1 MFYRY
6 DICDV
11 VIHRPTTR
19 VPDTG
24 LNPQP
29 SGKIVICLLL
39 CIIIVVVVFFLSFI
53 FFFLHFFITL
63 SDLNWTKG
71 TSIISYPSR
80 LVFIVYMY
88 KQKMKICHEY
98 QSRIIFSDL
107 KSVVLSNVLDKRNS
121 GFWPRFSISKLSYCI

>member
-19 VPDTG
+19 VPDIG

-29 SGKIVICLLL
+29 SGKIVMSLLL
-39 CIIIVVVVFFLSFI
+39 CIIIIVVFFLSFI
-53 FFFLHFFITL
+53 FFFFLHFFITL
-63 SDLNWTKG
+63 SDLNWTTG

-80 LVFIVYMY
+80 LVFIVYVY

-98 QSRIIFSDL
+98 QSYIVFSDL
-107 KSVVLSNVLDKRNS
+107 KSVVLFNVLDKRN
-121 GFWPRFSISKLSYCI
+121 